1 VTATI
6 QYVAQHT
13 TPLPLLAFV
22 HVPKTAG
29 STVNAVLDLCSP
41 RGLSHC
47 EVIFHT
53 DAFLDHASDCD
64 WLSGHIGRDFF
75 AGRLSWLNRP
85 VEYFASTRE
94 PIAQLL
100 SMLNW
105 HFEISHRE
113 PEWFLLIQPQPNALL
128 PRSRQLIFLIY
139 LLSWRCF

>member
-6 QYVAQHT
+6 QDVAQHT

-75 AGRLSWLNRP
+75 AGRLSWLNR
-85 VEYFASTRE
+85 R
-94 PIAQLL
+94 
-100 SMLNW
+100 
-105 HFEISHRE
+105 
-113 PEWFLLIQPQPNALL
+113 
-128 PRSRQLIFLIY
+128 IFRKH
-139 LLSWRCF
+139 S